1 MKISFKV
8 NNRPFHVDVE
18 PHIKALDLLR
28 ELGFIS
34 VKDGCNGEGTCG
46 NCAILFNGKTVN
58 SCLLLAPQLDGAD
71 IETAESLN
79 EGPDIGLIQKAFL
92 DAGIVQCGYCTPSM
106 LVAAKELFEKKSL
119 PTKEDIQEAFSGII
133 CRCTGYQ
140 QIFEAIE
147 IASKKLQ
154 GDEAFT
160 KGAEEYRDDLKLV
173 GSVKHKV
180 DGIKLVKCDPSF
192 VEDKVR
198 RDTLHL
204 KVLRSPYAHAR
215 IRRIDTSK
223 AMALPEVEF
232 IATHENVPDVLY
244 NTAGQGYPEPSPYDR
259 KLICSK
265 MRFVGDRVAAVVATT
280 VEAAQRALELIEV
293 DYEILT
299 PIFSIEEAEKPGA
312 PQIHSAEEVEYCF
325 PIGSDLNQNMAASA
339 SGGIGDVEKGL
350 AESDFVIK
358 RTYETPH
365 IQCTPLEPH
374 VVHTYMDG
382 DRLVIRASTQVPWH
396 LRRITAKVLGIAET
410 KIRVIKEKTGGAF
423 GAKQDIVLEELAA
436 FMTWKTG
443 KPVYFRFTREEEFV
457 CSRTRHPTKI
467 TVTLGVK
474 KDGTISA
481 VKMHVKADT
490 GAYGPHCLTV
500 PMNACSK
507 TLPLIRCKNMHCV
520 IEVFYTNNVI
530 AGAYQGYGAPAG
542 SFALQMALAEAA
554 DQLNLDHLTFVRKNH
569 VRTGDRLEILKVL
582 GEGQEGIPQ
591 RVSSCGIG
599 ECLDRGQF
607 SLQWY
612 SKEKSQ
618 APHLKV
624 GKGFAIIQQ
633 GTGLPGIDQG
643 NAIIKQTGDGRFIL
657 LFGGTDLGTGLDTL
671 AVKVA
676 AEVLKITMDDIAIL
690 AADTD
695 ATPFDVGAYA
705 SSGTYF
711 SGGAA
716 HNAAVAMK
724 GHLLETASEILNV
737 PIEDLEIQHPGK
749 VVSTGG
755 KEISYIDIARNTQA
769 GTGKG
774 QLIGKGTFTAE
785 EAPIPYGA
793 HFAKVEVNTFTGK
806 VRVLAFHAYQDCGT
820 PINPKLALGQMY
832 GAVVKSIGHSLTE
845 KMEFDE
851 TGKCL
856 NPNFLDYK
864 IPTIKD
870 LPADFR
876 AETVFVDD
884 PIGPPFG
891 AKSISEIATNGA
903 APAISTAIFDAVG
916 VWIRDYPF
924 TAEKILK
931 ALKEKNNSN

>member
-1 MKISFKV
+1 MKISFTI
-8 NNRPFHVDVE
+8 NNRPCTVHSE
-18 PHIKALDLLR
+18 PHVKALDLLR
-28 ELGFIS
+28 SLGYLS

-46 NCAILFNGKTVN
+46 NCSILFNGRTVN
-58 SCLLLAPQLDGAD
+58 SCLLLAPQLEGAT
-71 IETAESLN
+71 IETAENQNIGPGISLLQ
-79 EGPDIGLIQKAFL
+79 ESFL
-92 DAGIVQCGYCTPSM
+92 DAGIVQCGYCTPAM
-106 LVAAKELFEKKSL
+106 IVAAHELLKNNER
-119 PTKEDIQEAFSGII
+119 PTNEQVKEAFSGII

-147 IASKKLQ
+147 TASRKIH
-154 GDEAFT
+154 GDPEFIKT
-160 KGAEEYRDDLKLV
+160 PEEFRDDLKLV
-173 GSVKHKV
+173 GTEKRKV
-180 DGIKLVKCDPSF
+180 DGVKLVKCDPSF
-192 VEDKVR
+192 VEDMVR
-198 RDTLHL
+198 PDTLYL
-204 KVLRSPYAHAR
+204 KVLRSPHAHAR
-215 IRRIDTSK
+215 IKRIDTSK
-223 AMALPEVEF
+223 AMELPEVEY

-244 NTAGQGYPEPSPYDR
+244 NSAGQGYPEPSPYDR

-265 MRFVGDRVAAVVATT
+265 MRFVGDRVAAVAARTL
-280 VEAAQRALELIEV
+280 EAAEKALGLIEV
-293 DYEILT
+293 EYEILA
-299 PIFSIEEAEKPGA
+299 PVFSIDEAEKPGA
-312 PQIHSAEEVEYCF
+312 PQVHSTEDVEYCF
-325 PIGSDLNQNMAASA
+325 PIGSDLTKNMAASA

-350 AESDFVIK
+350 AEADFVIK

-382 DRLVIRASTQVPWH
+382 ERLIIRASTQVPWH
-396 LRRITAKVLGIAET
+396 LRRITAKVLGIPET

-436 FMTWKTG
+436 FVTWKTG

-457 CSRTRHPTKI
+457 CSRTRHPTKTTI
-467 TVTLGVK
+467 TLGVK
-474 KDGTISA
+474 KDGTVCA
-481 VKMHVKADT
+481 LKMHLKADT

-507 TLPLIRCKNMHCV
+507 SLPLIRCKNMHFV
-520 IEVFYTNNVI
+520 VEVFYTNNVI

-542 SFALQMALAEAA
+542 SFAVQMALAEAA
-554 DQLNLDHLTFVRKNH
+554 DQLNIDQLTFIRKNH

-591 RVSSCGIG
+591 RVSSCGLS

-607 SLQWY
+607 SMHWY
-612 SKEKSQ
+612 AKDKPAS
-618 APHLKV
+618 PHLKI

-633 GTGLPGIDQG
+633 GSGLPGLDAA
-643 NAIIKQTGDGRFIL
+643 NALVKQTGDGRFIL
-657 LFGGTDLGTGLDTL
+657 LFGGTDLGTGLDTV

-676 AEVLKITMDDIAIL
+676 AEVLKVDMDDVAIL
-690 AADTD
+690 SADTD
-695 ATPFDVGAYA
+695 ATPFDVGSYA

-716 HNAAVAMK
+716 HNAAIAMK
-724 GHLLETASEILNV
+724 NCLIETASEILGI
-737 PIEDLEIQHPGK
+737 PASELRLEYPGK
-749 VVSTGG
+749 VVSACG
-755 KEISYIDIARNTQA
+755 KELGYHDIARNTQA

-820 PINPKLALGQMY
+820 PINPKLALGQIY
-832 GAVVKSIGHSLTE
+832 GAVMKSIGHSLTE
-845 KMEFDE
+845 KMEFDS

-903 APAISTAIFDAVG
+903 APAIAAAIFDAAGIWV
-916 VWIRDYPF
+916 REYPF
-924 TAEKILK
+924 TAEKVLK
-931 ALKEKNNSN
+931 ALKEKK